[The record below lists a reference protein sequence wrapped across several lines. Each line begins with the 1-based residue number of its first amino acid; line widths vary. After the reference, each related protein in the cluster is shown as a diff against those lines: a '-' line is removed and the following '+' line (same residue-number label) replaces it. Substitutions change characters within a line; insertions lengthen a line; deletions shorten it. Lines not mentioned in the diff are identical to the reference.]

1 MKPIVAAFAA
11 LSAALVIGMIVT
23 SVSSPLF
30 PFQTGSKQWLQDWL
44 AFTVADYYGVAI
56 PLSAIMI
63 ATEGRTGFAWAAGTL
78 LLGSPVACAY
88 VAWRLAKGSI
98 ALQGAAPQY
107 GYF

>member
-1 MKPIVAAFAA
+1 MKPVVAVFSAMAA
-11 LSAALVIGMIVT
+11 VLVIGMIVT
-23 SVSSPLF
+23 TVSSPLF
-30 PFQTGSKQWLQDWL
+30 PFQTSNQKWLQDWL

-56 PLSAIMI
+56 PLAAIML
-63 ATEGRTGFAWAAGTL
+63 ATEGRNGYAWAAGTL

-88 VAWRLAKGSI
+88 LAWRLAKGSI